1 VLNKCL
7 IQMSLDDKSSMASS
21 TKEIS
26 KWLIKTLSQA
36 AFNLSVEPSKI
47 AKHFQ
52 SVHGLNEVKAAI
64 IKTLVEL
71 LNYFIFH

>member
-1 VLNKCL
+1 
-7 IQMSLDDKSSMASS
+7 MSLDDKSSIAAS

-36 AFNLSVEPSKI
+36 AFTQSVEPSKI

-52 SVHGLNEVKAAI
+52 SVHGLNEPKAAI
-64 IKTLVEL
+64 IKTLVKLFNKYSEG
-71 LNYFIFH
+71 